1 MTKKLPKYL
10 QNLEDE
16 AVYILREAVV
26 SAQNPV
32 MMYSIGKDSTV
43 MLELLKK
50 AFYPVVPPVT
60 LMHIDTLWKFR
71 EMISFRDRV
80 FKEYGGKTI
89 IHTNTRVSIHGEEIT
104 PFTHGKAYTD
114 IMKTQALKEALNTHK
129 FDVIIGGARRDE
141 EKSRAKERIFSF
153 RNKLHL
159 WDPKNQRPE
168 LWNTFNAKMEQG
180 ESIRVFPI
188 SNWTEFDVWHYIYYK
203 EIEIVPLYF
212 AKKRPVVN
220 RSGTWIMVDDSRL
233 PIEKD
238 EKIEE
243 KVVRFRTLGCY
254 PLSGAIESSAQS
266 VKEIVEEIEA
276 SKFSERQG
284 RLIDSDTA
292 GSMEKKKVEG
302 YF

>member
-1 MTKKLPKYL
+1 MKTLPLYL
-10 QNLEDE
+10 QKLEDE
-16 AVYILREAVV
+16 AVYIIREAIAL
-26 SAQNPV
+26 SHNPV

-43 MLELLKK
+43 LLELLKK
-50 AFYPVVPPVT
+50 AFYPAIPPVT

-71 EMISFRDRV
+71 DMITFRDNV
-80 FKEYGGKTI
+80 FQNYGGKTI
-89 IHTNTRVSIHGEEIT
+89 VHTNYRVSRNGEVIT

-114 IMKTQALKEALNTHK
+114 IMKTEALKEALNENK
-129 FDVIIGGARRDE
+129 FDIIIGGARRDE

-159 WDPKNQRPE
+159 WDSKNQRPE
-168 LWNTFNAKMEQG
+168 LWNTFNARISDG

-203 EIEIVPLYF
+203 NIEIVPLYF
-212 AKKRPVVN
+212 AKKRPVIN
-220 RSGTWIMVDDSRL
+220 RKGTWIMVDDERL
-233 PIEKD
+233 SIED
-238 EKIEE
+238 GEKIEE

-254 PLSGAIESSAQS
+254 PLSGAIESTAST
-266 VKEIVEEIEA
+266 VEEIVDEIEA

-292 GSMEKKKVEG
+292 GSMEKKKIEG